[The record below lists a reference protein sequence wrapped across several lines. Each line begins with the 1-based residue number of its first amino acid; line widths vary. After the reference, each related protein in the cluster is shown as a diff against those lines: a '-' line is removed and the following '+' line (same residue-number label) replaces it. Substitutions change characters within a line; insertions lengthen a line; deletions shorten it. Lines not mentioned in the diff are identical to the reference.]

1 MYIYK
6 LSELSNNE
14 NFHFGGKAVS
24 LYKLIKNGLPVPFG
38 YGIAA
43 EAFEE
48 GVPSSPAEKEL
59 SVLCEKLSKKYRYA
73 VRSSAIGE
81 DSETNSFAG
90 AYETVLDVS
99 VDKIADA
106 VETVAGSA
114 SDDRVR
120 VYAENRSTAAGNIAV
135 VIQRFISPEFA
146 GVLFTADAVSAST
159 AVMTG
164 NYVKGVGEALVS
176 GEGSDG
182 SFRLNAVKYEYEG
195 PDEFR
200 PYAKKLYG
208 YAKKIA
214 RIFGCPQDI
223 EWAVSGGKIY
233 ILQARPITTIFK
245 NKPDEFLIND
255 SLCCDLLLSKTNVG
269 EIFLRPVS
277 PATYGIIKL
286 IAGMLGIPLMSNVC
300 GQLYL
305 NISGLCSMLVS
316 FGFTKEKAISALSE
330 LSGGIP
336 QELDIP
342 IYPFDKKA
350 FYKNIIRLMKGALS
364 HKGKTDY
371 GKDFKHRIT
380 EVGNNII
387 SEIRSV
393 STPDELNCIW
403 SKKCKPYINKTL
415 SSIATGLSLKT
426 LFATRKKLEAV
437 CGSELTDRL
446 LSDCSENGNIE
457 SLGSLWAIGDMISG
471 KMSKEEYTAK
481 YGHRHADEMELSLPY
496 PYEDPSFPENVIE
509 DYINAGIDVRKMKE
523 EQEKRRADAVKKFK
537 QLYPSRS
544 KWLDKL
550 LKKYSE
556 AVYVRE
562 KIRSDALRI
571 MCVIREFYLKAG
583 KLTGLGEDVFM
594 LYFDEVENCL
604 SGNFICAEKIP
615 TREKNYSM
623 QLAMPN
629 FPSIICGRFTVEE
642 WLQSG
647 GSSGYYRF
655 GEVCVDTDKT
665 VITGVAGSCGQA
677 EGCARVLKSIAEA
690 DTLEK
695 GEILVVPAANIGWV
709 KIFPK
714 AAAIVTD
721 VGAPLSHAVIVARE
735 LGIPAVVSCQCASGV
750 LKTGDKIRVDG
761 TTGKVILLEC
771 NNRVS
776 YLHSYEP

>member
-14 NFHFGGKAVS
+14 KFHFGGKAAS
-24 LYKLIKNGLPVPFG
+24 LCKLIKNGLPVPFG

-43 EAFEE
+43 ESFED
-48 GVPSSPAEKEL
+48 GLLSSPAEKEL
-59 SVLCEKLSKKYRYA
+59 SVLCEKLPKKYRYA

-81 DSETNSFAG
+81 DGEANSFAG

-106 VETVAGSA
+106 VKIVASSA
-114 SDDRVR
+114 SDDRVYI
-120 VYAENRSTAAGNIAV
+120 YAENRSTAAGSISV

-164 NYVKGVGEALVS
+164 NYVKGVGETLVS

-182 SFRLNAVKYEYEG
+182 AFRLNAVKYDYEG
-195 PDEFR
+195 PDEFE

-208 YAKKIA
+208 YAKKIVG
-214 RIFGCPQDI
+214 IFGCPQDI
-223 EWAVSGGKIY
+223 EWAVCDGKIY
-233 ILQARPITTIFK
+233 ILQARPITAVFK

-255 SLCCDLLLSKTNVG
+255 SLCGDLLLSKTNVG
-269 EIFLRPVS
+269 EIFMRPVS
-277 PATYGIIKL
+277 PATYGVVKL
-286 IAGMLGIPLMSNVC
+286 ISGTLGIPLVSNVC

-316 FGFTKEKAISALSE
+316 FGFTKEKAINTLSE
-330 LSGGIP
+330 LTGGIP

-350 FYKNIIRLMKGALS
+350 FGKNIIRLIKGAIS
-364 HKGKTDY
+364 HKDKTDY

-380 EVGNNII
+380 EVGNGII

-393 STPDELNCIW
+393 SAPDELNRIW
-403 SKKCKPYINKTL
+403 NKKCEPYINKSL
-415 SSIATGLSLKT
+415 AAIATGLSLKT
-426 LFATRKKLEAV
+426 LFLTRKKLEAV
-437 CGSELTDRL
+437 CEGELADRL

-457 SLGSLWAIGDMISG
+457 SLGGLWAIDDVISG

-481 YGHRHADEMELSLPY
+481 YGHRHADEMELSVPY
-496 PYEDPSFPENVIE
+496 PYEDPNFPENVIE
-509 DYINAGIDVRKMKE
+509 DYIKSGIDVRKMKE
-523 EQEKRRADAVKKFK
+523 EQEKRRSEAVRNFK
-537 QLYPSRS
+537 QLYSSKS

-556 AVYVRE
+556 AVYIRE
-562 KIRSDALRI
+562 KVRSDALRV
-571 MCVIREFYLKAG
+571 MCVVREFYLKAG
-583 KLTGLGEDVFM
+583 ELTGLNEDIFL
-594 LYFDEVENCL
+594 LYFDEVKAYL
-604 SGNFICAEKIP
+604 SDNPLCAEKIP
-615 TREKNYSM
+615 VRKKNYNM

-629 FPSIICGRFTVEE
+629 FPNVICGRFTVEE
-642 WLQSG
+642 WQQSG
-647 GSSGYYRF
+647 GSGGYYRF
-655 GEVCVDTDKT
+655 GEVCTETDKT
-665 VITGVAGSCGQA
+665 VITGAAGSCGQA
-677 EGCARVLKSIAEA
+677 EGYARVLTSIAEA
-690 DTLEK
+690 DALEK

-721 VGAPLSHAVIVARE
+721 IGAPLSHAVIVARE
-735 LGIPAVVSCQCASGV
+735 LGIPAVVSCQSASCV

-761 TTGKVILLEC
+761 TAGKVFLLD
-771 NNRVS
+771 
-776 YLHSYEP
+776 

>member
-6 LSELSNNE
+6 LSELSDHE
-14 NFHFGGKAVS
+14 HLHFGGKAMS
-24 LYKLIKNGLPVPFG
+24 LHQLIKNRLPVPFG
-38 YGIAA
+38 YSIAA
-43 EAFEE
+43 EAFED
-48 GVPSSPAEKEL
+48 GTLSASAEKEL
-59 SVLCEKLSKKYRYA
+59 SALCEKLPKNYRYA

-81 DSETNSFAG
+81 DGEINSFAG

-106 VETVAGSA
+106 VKTVANSV
-114 SDDRVR
+114 SDDRVN
-120 VYAENRSTAAGNIAV
+120 VYADNRNTDLGNIAV
-135 VIQRFISPEFA
+135 VIQQFIPPEFA
-146 GVLFTADAVSAST
+146 GVLFTADAVSASA

-182 SFRLNAVKYEYEG
+182 SFRLNTVKYEYEG

-200 PYAKKLYG
+200 PYAKKLFG
-208 YAKKIA
+208 YAKKIVG
-214 RIFGCPQDI
+214 IFGCPQDI
-223 EWAVSGGKIY
+223 EWAVFGGKIY
-233 ILQARPITTIFK
+233 ILQARPITTLFQ

-255 SLCCDLLLSKTNVG
+255 SLCGDLLLSKTNVG

-277 PATYGIIKL
+277 PATYGIITL
-286 IAGMLGIPLMSNVC
+286 IAGTLGIPLMSNVC

-316 FGFTKEKAISALSE
+316 FGFTKEKAINALSE
-330 LSGGIP
+330 LTGGIP
-336 QELDIP
+336 QNLEIP
-342 IYPFDKKA
+342 IYPYDKKI
-350 FYKNIIRLMKGALS
+350 FFKNIFRLIKEASG
-364 HKGKTDY
+364 HKDKTDY
-371 GKDFKHRIT
+371 GKDFKNRIA
-380 EVGNNII
+380 EVGNQII
-387 SEIRSV
+387 SEIRSA
-393 STPDELNCIW
+393 STPDELHGLWNQ
-403 SKKCKPYINKTL
+403 KCEPYIKKTL
-415 SSIATGLSLKT
+415 RVIATGVSLKT
-426 LFATRKKLEAV
+426 LFATRNKLEAV
-437 CGSELTDRL
+437 CGSELADRL

-457 SLGSLWAIGDMISG
+457 SLGSLWAIDDVISG
-471 KMSKEEYTAK
+471 KMSKEEYTAR
-481 YGHRHADEMELSLPY
+481 YGHRHADEMELSVPY
-496 PYEDPSFPENVIE
+496 PYEDPGFPENVIE
-509 DYINAGIDVRKMKE
+509 DYIKSGIDVRKMKE
-523 EQEKRRADAVKKFK
+523 EQEKRRAEAVETFK
-537 QLYPSRS
+537 RLYPAKS

-562 KIRSDALRI
+562 KIRSDSLRI

-583 KLTGLGEDVFM
+583 KLTGLDDDIFM
-594 LYFDEVENCL
+594 LYFDEVENYL
-604 SGNFICAEKIP
+604 SGNHICAEMIP
-615 TREKNYSM
+615 IRKKNYSM

-629 FPSIICGRFTVEE
+629 FPSVICGRFTVEE
-642 WLQSG
+642 WQQNG
-647 GSSGYYRF
+647 AGSGYYRF
-655 GEVCVDTDKT
+655 GEACSETDKT

-677 EGCARVLKSIAEA
+677 EGYARVLSSIAEA

-735 LGIPAVVSCQCASGV
+735 LGIPAVVSCACASGT

-761 TTGKVILLEC
+761 TAGKVILLE
-771 NNRVS
+771 RFIQVS
-776 YLHSYEP
+776 KNQT

>member
-6 LSELSNNE
+6 LSELSDNE
-14 NFHFGGKAVS
+14 NFHFGGKAAS
-24 LYKLIKNGLPVPFG
+24 LCRLIKNGLPVPFG

-43 EAFEE
+43 EAF
-48 GVPSSPAEKEL
+48 GNGTLSSAAEKEL
-59 SVLCEKLSKKYRYA
+59 SVLCEKLPRKYRYA

-81 DSETNSFAG
+81 DGGTNSFAG
-90 AYETVLDVS
+90 AYETVLDVPA
-99 VDKIADA
+99 DKIAEA
-106 VETVAGSA
+106 VKTVAGSA
-114 SDDRVR
+114 SDERVS
-120 VYAENRSTAAGNIAV
+120 VYAENRGAAAGNIAA

-208 YAKKIA
+208 YAKKIVG
-214 RIFGCPQDI
+214 IFGCPQDI
-223 EWAVSGGKIY
+223 EWAACDGKIY
-233 ILQARPITTIFK
+233 ILQARPITALFK

-255 SLCCDLLLSKTNVG
+255 SLCGDLLLSKTNVG

-277 PATYGIIKL
+277 PATYRIIKL
-286 IAGMLGIPLMSNVC
+286 ISDTLGIPLISNVC

-316 FGFTKEKAISALSE
+316 FGFTKEKAINALSE

-336 QELDIP
+336 QNQDIP
-342 IYPFDKKA
+342 IYPFDKKVLC
-350 FYKNIIRLMKGALS
+350 KKILQMIKGTVCN
-364 HKGKTDY
+364 KDKTY
-371 GKDFKHRIT
+371 SGKDFKRRIT
-380 EVGNNII
+380 EVGNEII
-387 SEIRSV
+387 SEIRSA
-393 STPDELNCIW
+393 SAPDELNRIW
-403 SKKCKPYINKTL
+403 SKKCEPYINKTL
-415 SSIATGLSLKT
+415 SAISTGLSIKT
-426 LFATRKKLEAV
+426 LFTARKKLEAV
-437 CGSELTDRL
+437 CGGELADIL

-457 SLGSLWAIGDMISG
+457 SLGGLWAIDDVISG
-471 KMSKEEYTAK
+471 KISKEEYTAK
-481 YGHRHADEMELSLPY
+481 YGHRHANEMELSAPY

-509 DYINAGIDVRKMKE
+509 DYIKSGIDVRKMKE
-523 EQEKRRADAVKKFK
+523 EQEKRRSEAVKKFK

-562 KIRSDALRI
+562 KVRSDALRI

-583 KLTGLGEDVFM
+583 ELTGLNEDIFM
-594 LYFDEVENCL
+594 LYFDEVQTYL
-604 SGNFICAEKIP
+604 SGSFICAGKIP
-615 TREKNYSM
+615 VRKKNYTE

-629 FPSIICGRFTVEE
+629 FPSVICGRFTVEE
-642 WLQSG
+642 WRQNG
-647 GSSGYYRF
+647 GSGGYYRF
-655 GEVCVDTDKT
+655 GEVCSETDKT

-677 EGCARVLKSIAEA
+677 EGYARVLTSIAEA

-695 GEILVVPAANIGWV
+695 CEILVVPAANIGWV

-735 LGIPAVVSCQCASGV
+735 LGIPAVVSCQCASGI

-761 TTGKVILLEC
+761 TAGKVILL
-771 NNRVS
+771 NRQNV
-776 YLHSYEP
+776 